1 MNHKLIFLDID
12 GTLLPPGEML
22 IPDSTLQALRAAR
35 ANGHK
40 LFLCTG
46 RNLRMTA
53 PLLEYG
59 CFDGAICSA
68 GGYVLCDGQVLV
80 DLPMEPEQCSGLSA
94 VLEQHGVDYTLESGQ
109 PIYKIVYIAEHLH
122 DLDEAKRLY
131 QEQFVF
137 CESNLDTMDD
147 GMVNGELINRKFD
160 KGTGIRAICRHLGHP
175 QEDTIGFGD
184 SDNDLQMTQAAGISV
199 CMGNGSERLKQ
210 LCDRIAPTVYEDGL
224 AREFA
229 ALGLTE

>member
-1 MNHKLIFLDID
+1 MEEGMSI
-12 GTLLPPGEML
+12 LPLSDYKGE
-22 IPDSTLQALRAAR
+22 
-35 ANGHK
+35 
-40 LFLCTG
+40 
-46 RNLRMTA
+46 
-53 PLLEYG
+53 PL
-59 CFDGAICSA
+59 
-68 GGYVLCDGQVLV
+68 
-80 DLPMEPEQCSGLSA
+80 
-94 VLEQHGVDYTLESGQ
+94 
-109 PIYKIVYIAEHLH
+109 YKIVFIADHES
-122 DLDEAKRLY
+122 DLAEAKQLY
-131 QEQFVF
+131 ADQFVF

>member
-1 MNHKLIFLDID
+1 MSAWPWV
-12 GTLLPPGEML
+12 LP
-22 IPDSTLQALRAAR
+22 SRAALQACGAECTLEVRDDTYGGIKMIER
-35 ANGHK
+35 FAN
-40 LFLCTG
+40 LFPKKPGQTNSEAE
-46 RNLRMTA
+46 RWRKTM
-53 PLLEYG
+53 EYG
-59 CFDGAICSA
+59 LTIRPIEEYHG
-68 GGYVLCDGQVLV
+68 
-80 DLPMEPEQCSGLSA
+80 EP
-94 VLEQHGVDYTLESGQ
+94 V
-109 PIYKIVYIAEHLH
+109 YKVVFIAPNEACLA
-122 DLDEAKRLY
+122 EAKQLY
-131 QEQFVF
+131 ENQFIF
-137 CESNLDTMDD
+137 CESRLGDTPSAI
-147 GMVNGELINRKFD
+147 VNGELINRKFD